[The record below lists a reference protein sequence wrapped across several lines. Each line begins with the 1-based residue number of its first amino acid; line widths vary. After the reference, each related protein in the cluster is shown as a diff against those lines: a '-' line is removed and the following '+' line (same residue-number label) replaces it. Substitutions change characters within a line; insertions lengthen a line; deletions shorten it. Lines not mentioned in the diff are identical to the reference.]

1 MSQSAEGNVSKNEA
15 IYYCFFFFLIVRKS
29 YFIQVKI
36 NKNTGWKK
44 MSGDYVSRGSREFG

>member
-15 IYYCFFFFLIVRKS
+15 VYYFFFFFLIVRKS
-29 YFIQVKI
+29 YFIQVKK

-44 MSGDYVSRGSREFG
+44 MSGGLHF

>member
-15 IYYCFFFFLIVRKS
+15 IYYFFFFLIVRKS